1 MSCDFLKEANP
12 GIQGLMPYQPGK
24 PVDEVARELGLDPA
38 RIIKLASNENPHG
51 PSPGALEAIQGELSE
66 LTRYP
71 DGSGFRLKQLL
82 SHELSISA
90 RQITLGNGSN
100 DLLDLIARC
109 WLAPGRNAVYSEY
122 AFAVYPIAT
131 QAAGAEH
138 KVVPANNW
146 GHDLEAMA
154 EAVDEQTSVIF
165 VANPNNPTGTWLS
178 EKQLREFLDQ
188 VPERVL
194 VVLDEAYFE
203 YVEESVYPDGLKL
216 LDDYPNL
223 IVCRTFSK
231 AYGLAGLRVGYS
243 LSSTQ
248 IAETL
253 NRVRQPFNANA
264 LALVAAEAAYRDQD
278 YLQKS
283 VVTNKA
289 GLLQL
294 EMAFRELSLDYI
306 PSVGNFICVQV
317 DDGEKVNEALLKEG
331 VIVRPLRPYRM
342 PNHLRVSVGL
352 PEENQQFIDALTRV
366 L

>member
-24 PVDEVARELGLDPA
+24 PVDEVARELGLDPE
-38 RIIKLASNENPHG
+38 RIVKLASNENPHG
-51 PSPGALEAIQGELSE
+51 PSPKAVAAIQAELTE

-82 SHELSISA
+82 SHELGISP

-138 KVVPANNW
+138 KVVPAVNW
-146 GHDLEAMA
+146 GHDLDAMA
-154 EAVDEQTSVIF
+154 AAVDEQTSVIF

-178 EKQLREFLDQ
+178 KKQICEFLDKI
-188 VPERVL
+188 PERVL

-203 YVEESVYPDGLKL
+203 YVQESAYPDGLKL

-264 LALVAAEAAYRDQD
+264 LALAAAEASYQDKAY
-278 YLQKS
+278 LEKS
-283 VVTNKA
+283 VITNKA

-294 EMAFRELSLDYI
+294 EMAFRELSLDFI

-317 DDGEKVNEALLKEG
+317 DDGEKVNEALLQEG

-352 PEENQQFIDALTRV
+352 PEENQQFIDALSRV

>member
-1 MSCDFLKEANP
+1 
-12 GIQGLMPYQPGK
+12 
-24 PVDEVARELGLDPA
+24 
-38 RIIKLASNENPHG
+38 
-51 PSPGALEAIQGELSE
+51 
-66 LTRYP
+66 
-71 DGSGFRLKQLL
+71 
-82 SHELSISA
+82 
-90 RQITLGNGSN
+90 
-100 DLLDLIARC
+100 
-109 WLAPGRNAVYSEY
+109 
-122 AFAVYPIAT
+122 
-131 QAAGAEH
+131 
-138 KVVPANNW
+138 
-146 GHDLEAMA
+146 
-154 EAVDEQTSVIF
+154 
-165 VANPNNPTGTWLS
+165 
-178 EKQLREFLDQ
+178 
-188 VPERVL
+188 

-231 AYGLAGLRVGYS
+231 AYGLAGLRIGYS

-264 LALVAAEAAYRDQD
+264 LALAAAEAAYQD
-278 YLQKS
+278 KEYLEKS
-283 VVTNKA
+283 VITNKA

-294 EMAFRELSLDYI
+294 GMAFRELSLDYI

-317 DDGEKVNEALLKEG
+317 DDAEKVNSALLKEG

-352 PEENQQFIDALTRV
+352 PEENQQFIDALNKV

>member
-1 MSCDFLKEANP
+1 MSCDFLKKANA

-24 PVDEVARELGLDPA
+24 PVEEVARELGLDPA
-38 RIIKLASNENPHG
+38 DIVKLASNENPHG
-51 PSPGALEAIQGELSE
+51 PSPRALEAIQKELAE

-71 DGSGFRLKQLL
+71 DGSGYSLKSLL
-82 SHELSISA
+82 SHELGVSS

-146 GHDLEAMA
+146 GHDLDAMA
-154 EAVDEQTSVIF
+154 AAVDEQTSVVF

-178 EKQLREFLDQ
+178 EKQIREFLDKI
-188 VPERVL
+188 PEQVL

-203 YVEESVYPDGLKL
+203 YVEESVYPDGLQL
-216 LDDYPNL
+216 LDSYPNL

-264 LALVAAEAAYRDQD
+264 LALAAAEAAYQD
-278 YLQKS
+278 KEYLEKS
-283 VVTNKA
+283 VITNKA

-294 EMAFRELSLDYI
+294 ETAFHELGLSYI
-306 PSVGNFICVQV
+306 PSVGNFICVEV
-317 DDGEKVNEALLKEG
+317 DDAEKVNAALLEEG

-352 PEENQQFIDALTRV
+352 PEENQRFIDALSKV

>member
-24 PVDEVARELGLDPA
+24 PVDEVARELGLDPSS
-38 RIIKLASNENPHG
+38 IVKLASNENPHG
-51 PSPGALEAIQGELSE
+51 PSPKALEAIQRELPE

-71 DGSGFRLKQLL
+71 DGSGYRLKTLL
-82 SHELSISA
+82 SHELGISS

-154 EAVDEQTSVIF
+154 AAVDEQTSVVF

-178 EKQLREFLDQ
+178 EKQIREFLDKI
-188 VPERVL
+188 PERVL

-231 AYGLAGLRVGYS
+231 AYGLAGLRIGYS

-264 LALVAAEAAYRDQD
+264 LALAAAEAAYQD
-278 YLQKS
+278 KEYLEKS
-283 VVTNKA
+283 VITNKA

-294 EMAFRELSLDYI
+294 GMAFRELSLDYI

-317 DDGEKVNEALLKEG
+317 DDAEKVNSALLKEG

-352 PEENQQFIDALTRV
+352 PEENQQFIDALNKV